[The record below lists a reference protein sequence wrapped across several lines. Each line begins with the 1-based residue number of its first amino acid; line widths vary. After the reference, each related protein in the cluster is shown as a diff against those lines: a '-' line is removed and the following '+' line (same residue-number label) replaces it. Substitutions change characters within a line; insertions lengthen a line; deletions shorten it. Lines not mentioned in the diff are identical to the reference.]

1 MFRILLTLPSIRDI
15 FKNVNDSDGGDLLA
29 FSKTIQMYIFDGNPN
44 GRIMCELSN
53 WNGRV
58 YKISR
63 NELGTFLERPD
74 AENTGVYFLLGKD
87 ADNVD
92 ALYVG
97 EAEKMLTRLKQHLR
111 DTLYWSDCIVVI
123 SKDNLL
129 NKAHVKFLENKFY
142 GLAKSAG
149 RSIVVNN
156 TIPTCSS
163 ISEYDEA
170 MLLEFMSNA
179 KLLVNTLGY
188 KIFDTIEDSSIK
200 QKDNQILFYIQ
211 AARGADAKGV
221 IVADG
226 FAVLKGSTIAT
237 STVPSMTESL
247 VRLRSELIDKGII
260 DSEFHFLKDYIFTSP
275 SLAAAVVMGRNANGR
290 TEWKTSD
297 HKTIKDIEE
306 ENLN

>member
-1 MFRILLTLPSIRDI
+1 M
-15 FKNVNDSDGGDLLA
+15 A
-29 FSKTIQMYIFDGNPN
+29 FSKTIQMYIFNGNPN

-63 NELGTFLERPD
+63 NELGAFSERPD

-87 ADNVD
+87 ENNVD
-92 ALYVG
+92 TLYVG

-111 DTLYWSDCIVVI
+111 DTLYWSDCIIVV

-142 GLAKSAG
+142 RLAKTAG
-149 RSIVVNN
+149 RSTVINN
-156 TIPTCSS
+156 TMPTCSS

-170 MLLEFMSNA
+170 MLLEFISNA

-188 KIFDTIEDSSIK
+188 KIFDTIEDSSVK
-200 QKDNQILFYIQ
+200 QMDEQITFYIQ

-226 FAVLKGSTIAT
+226 FAVLEGSAIAT
-237 STVPSMTESL
+237 STVPSMSESL
-247 VRLRSELIDKGII
+247 IHLRGELMSKGII
-260 DSEFHFLKDYIFTSP
+260 DSKFHFSKDHIFTSP
-275 SLAAAVVMGRNANGR
+275 SSAAAIVMGRNANGR

-306 ENLN
+306 ELLN

>member
-1 MFRILLTLPSIRDI
+1 MP
-15 FKNVNDSDGGDLLA
+15 
-29 FSKTIQMYIFDGNPN
+29 FSKTIQMFIFDGNPN

-63 NELGTFLERPD
+63 NELAQFSNRPD

-87 ADNVD
+87 ENNMDTI
-92 ALYVG
+92 YVG
-97 EAEKMLTRLKQHLR
+97 EAEKMLTRLKQHLK
-111 DTLYWSDCIVVI
+111 DQLYWSDCIVVV

-142 GLAKSAG
+142 GLAKTAG
-149 RSIVVNN
+149 RSVVINS
-156 TIPTCSS
+156 TVPTCSS

-170 MLLEFMSNA
+170 MLLEFISNA

-188 KIFDTIEDSSIK
+188 KIFDTIEDSSVKK
-200 QKDNQILFYIQ
+200 QNSQILFYIQ

-226 FAVLKGSTIAT
+226 FAVLKDSAIAAT
-237 STVPSMTESL
+237 TVPSISDSL
-247 VRLRSELIDKGII
+247 NRLRTELIEKGII
-260 DSEFHFLKDYIFTSP
+260 DSSFHFSKDHIFTSP

-290 TEWKTSD
+290 TEWKTTD
-297 HKTIKDIEE
+297 HKSIKDIEE

>member
-1 MFRILLTLPSIRDI
+1 MVMTMS
-15 FKNVNDSDGGDLLA
+15 

-58 YKISR
+58 YKVSR
-63 NELGTFLERPD
+63 NELAAFSNRPD
-74 AENTGVYFLLGKD
+74 SENTGVYFLLGKD
-87 ADNVD
+87 ESNVET
-92 ALYVG
+92 LYVG
-97 EAEKMLTRLKQHLR
+97 EAEKMLTRLKQHLK
-111 DTLYWSDCIVVI
+111 DFLYWSDCIIVV

-142 GLAKSAG
+142 GLAKTAG
-149 RSIVVNN
+149 RSVVINS
-156 TIPTCSS
+156 TVPTCSS

-170 MLLEFMSNA
+170 MLLEFISNT

-188 KIFDTIEDSSIK
+188 KIFDTIEDSSVKK
-200 QKDNQILFYIQ
+200 QNGKILFYIQ

-226 FAVLKGSTIAT
+226 FAVLKDSAIAT
-237 STVPSMTESL
+237 TTVPSMPDSL
-247 VRLRSELIDKGII
+247 NHLRNELIGKGIV
-260 DSEFHFLKDYIFTSP
+260 DSTFHFVKDYIFTSP
-275 SLAAAVVMGRNANGR
+275 SLAAAIVMGRNANGR
-290 TEWKTSD
+290 TEWKTAERKSL
-297 HKTIKDIEE
+297 KDIEE